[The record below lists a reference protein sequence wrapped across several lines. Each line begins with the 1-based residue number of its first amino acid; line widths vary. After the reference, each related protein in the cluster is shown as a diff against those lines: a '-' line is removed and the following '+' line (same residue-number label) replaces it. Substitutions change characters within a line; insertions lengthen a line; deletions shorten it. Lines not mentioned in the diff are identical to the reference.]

1 MKTIRTLSLLLS
13 AALAVT
19 LAACAGS
26 PGGDAPPSPSA
37 APPAPS
43 APAETAAPTA
53 RPAESPVWGE
63 TRVSKDFTAGDG
75 TVILQVDYALP
86 QVQNPD
92 TCPAGAAINAWYEAE
107 GQSRLRE
114 DEESY
119 ELAVA
124 DYEVSQSLGFD
135 YQAPVREMSSEVIY
149 QSEGVI
155 SVRRMLYS
163 NYGGAHP
170 LAFRLSEQFDAASG
184 EKLAFSDFF
193 TDPAAVVSRVTEAF
207 LTQSELRDGSYTQ
220 EEITVAVQPE
230 NFYLTDGGYVF
241 WIQGGSLPAV
251 NSPVEV
257 TLSYDQLSDWSVH
270 G

>member
-1 MKTIRTLSLLLS
+1 MKTIRYLSLLLA

-19 LAACAGS
+19 LAACA
-26 PGGDAPPSPSA
+26 PSPAGAETPPGNSG
-37 APPAPS
+37 APVQT
-43 APAETAAPTA
+43 APAETSAPTA
-53 RPAESPVWGE
+53 RPAEAPVWGE
-63 TRVSKDFTAGDG
+63 THFSKDFTAGDG

-92 TCPAGAAINAWYEAE
+92 ACPAGAAINAWYESE
-107 GQSRLRE
+107 GQNRLKE

-155 SVRRMLYS
+155 SVRRTLYS

-184 EKLAFSDFF
+184 KKLAFSDFF
-193 TDPAAVVSRVTEAF
+193 TDTAAVVSRVTEAF

-220 EEITVAVQPE
+220 EGITVAVQPE

-257 TLSYDQLSDWSVH
+257 TLSYDQLADWSVH